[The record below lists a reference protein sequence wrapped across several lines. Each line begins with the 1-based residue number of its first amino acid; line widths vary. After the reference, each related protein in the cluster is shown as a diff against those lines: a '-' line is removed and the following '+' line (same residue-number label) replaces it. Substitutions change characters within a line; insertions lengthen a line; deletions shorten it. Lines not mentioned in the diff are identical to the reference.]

1 MTKGNGRVAWFH
13 PHLDADRARFITGY
27 GMTEMSGYV
36 TALDWRDPAAVRQ
49 AQIGTPLPGVE
60 MRIVDAE
67 GREVS
72 CGEVGE
78 IRVRGPGMFS
88 GYHRQPAGTG
98 RDRDGYFCTGDLG
111 RIDAG
116 GVFHFVGRSK
126 DLLRV
131 KGINVSP
138 LEVESVLASHPA
150 VESVYIVGLPL
161 QALEQRLVAL
171 VIEGAA
177 GVGEV
182 ELRAFARHNLSHY
195 KCPEHYLFLS
205 RAEVPLGATSKP
217 QRRRARRAGGG
228 PARDAGRPAVD
239 RAGRPPLG

>member
-1 MTKGNGRVAWFH
+1 
-13 PHLDADRARFITGY
+13 
-27 GMTEMSGYV
+27 MTEMSGYV

-49 AQIGTPLPGVE
+49 AQIGTPLPGVR

-78 IRVRGPGMFS
+78 IRVWGPGMFS
-88 GYHRQPAGTG
+88 GYHRQPAGAG

-150 VESVYIVGLPL
+150 VESVYIVGLPP

-217 QRRRARRAGGG
+217 QRDALAEL
-228 PARDAGRPAVD
+228 AAGRL
-239 RAGRPPLG
+239 GMQIPPR